1 MKHLLL
7 TNAGNRMW
15 RISLLGCL
23 IAMFSLSANA
33 TSLLTENF
41 DYNSG
46 NLVGQGDWAQYYTS
60 ATFPI
65 QIQDLALTYPD
76 YQANAIGKSVKM
88 DKNGGQDAYKVFE
101 KQTSG
106 NIYMS
111 TLINISE
118 VLSANNQGEFLLCFG
133 NGTNQTGAS
142 AQLYGKLLVRKSPND
157 KIQFGISRS
166 GSATIA
172 SWSTLEYEYNTTLL
186 VVIKYSIVD
195 GTANDK
201 VSLFVNPVV
210 SSNEP
215 SATIESGTE
224 SGTDPNGIGSI
235 ALYQGVASRSSV
247 ATIDAIKVATTWAEL
262 FPGAP
267 VVTKPSIKITPASF
281 NFGNAFGGES
291 YTKTINVKGS
301 DLKGDITI
309 GGMITGELS
318 TSVSTI
324 TKAEAEAE
332 GGYNLTVTLTPSDEY
347 AYTDT
352 VKFISQDMDM
362 IMLRPMW
369 TTIIPIEA
377 ADLNELRSLF
387 NPQESGWYVYRVNG
401 EVTVSHVYN
410 DGSQTYL
417 YVQDEN
423 GSFTI
428 QGSFGSLTTVY
439 KTGDKIKGM
448 VGSIESSFGSIFLLP
463 SKDFGTPVS
472 SDNEVIVT
480 PVTLTELTATPA
492 NYEGR
497 LIKVTDVTF
506 PNRATENE
514 GFFAEVDKNGN
525 KVNHKIAQN
534 GVEASMR
541 VFKGADFIGDAIPE
555 TATLIGIST
564 TGRGDLI
571 APRSKADIVVAV
583 TPEEAFSLHEDFN
596 GDSMPQDWISSK
608 NGWKHNTSEGK
619 DYSGGMYINNAANS
633 YLVTP
638 VLDLSKGGYSIT
650 FDYKWNPVYE
660 SGAWEAN
667 AELVV
672 SISTDNGSTYN
683 KLTTLKEETKFKEKT
698 ISLSAYTSA
707 TCKLRFEY
715 NITDAWL
722 DGGSGVIDN
731 VAITTPLVG
740 LEKTQ
745 NENLNVYV
753 DAAQTLYVNAATA
766 IQSVRVF
773 NMNGT
778 VVARA
783 INTGESFSL
792 PMQQLSKGLFVV
804 EVITAEGRT
813 VAKVMN
819 K

>member
-41 DYNSG
+41 DYNTD
-46 NLVGQGDWAQYYTS
+46 NLVGQGDWAQYLAL

-65 QIQDLALTYPD
+65 QVQDLTLTYPSYTD
-76 YQANAIGKSVKM
+76 DATGKSIKL
-88 DKNGGQDAYKVFE
+88 DKKQGQDAVKNFE

-106 NIYMS
+106 SIYMS
-111 TLINISE
+111 ALVNISE
-118 VLSANNQGEFLLCFG
+118 FNTDASGEYILSFG
-133 NGTNQTGAS
+133 DGTNTGTTKN
-142 AQLYGKLLVRKSPND
+142 YGKLFVRKSPND
-157 KIQFGISRS
+157 KIQFGINRS
-166 GSATIA
+166 GAVGTV
-172 SWSTLEYEYNTTLL
+172 SWNGGEYESNTTIL
-186 VVIKYSIVD
+186 VVIKYTFVD
-195 GTANDK
+195 DIRNDK
-201 VSLFVNPVV
+201 ASLFVNPAV

-215 SATIESGTE
+215 TATTE
-224 SGTDPNGIGSI
+224 SGEEFGADPTGIGSVVVN
-235 ALYQGVASRSSV
+235 QGSNSKSPAAS
-247 ATIDAIKVATTWAEL
+247 IDAIRVATTWSDL
-262 FPGAP
+262 FPGASE
-267 VVTKPSIKITPASF
+267 VKIPSIKLTPASF

-423 GSFTI
+423 GSFVI
-428 QGSFGSLTTVY
+428 LDSFANLTTPY

-448 VGSIESSFGSIFLLP
+448 VGSIESSFGSMFLLP
-463 SKDFGTPVS
+463 SKDFGAPLS

-480 PVTLTELTATPA
+480 PVTLAELAATPA

-514 GFFAEVDKNGN
+514 GMFAEAKNN
-525 KVNHKIAQN
+525 KIAQN
-534 GVEASMR
+534 GIEASMR

-571 APRSKADIVVAV
+571 APRSKSDIIVAS
-583 TPEEAFSLHEDFN
+583 TPEDPFSLYEDFN
-596 GDSMPQDWISSK
+596 AESMPDGWNNSVGGWI
-608 NGWKHNTSEGK
+608 HNTSEGK
-619 DYSGGMYINNAANS
+619 DNSGAMYVEAAVNS
-633 YLVTP
+633 YLETP
-638 VLDLSKGGYSIT
+638 VLNLSKGGYSIT
-650 FDYKWNPVYE
+650 FDYKWNPT
-660 SGAWEAN
+660 SSNQGWTDN

-672 SISTDNGSTYN
+672 KISTDNGVTYSQ
-683 KLTTLKEETKFKEKT
+683 LTTLKNATTFTEK
-698 ISLSAYTSA
+698 IIDLSAYTSA
-707 TCKLRFEY
+707 TCKLRFDY
-715 NITDAWL
+715 TILAASMV
-722 DGGSGVIDN
+722 DGGIATIDN

>member
-46 NLVGQGDWAQYYTS
+46 NLVGQGDWAQYLTL

-65 QIQDLALTYPD
+65 QVQDLTLTYPSYTD
-76 YQANAIGKSVKM
+76 DATGKSIKL
-88 DKNGGQDAYKVFE
+88 DKKQGQDAVKNFE

-106 NIYMS
+106 SIYMS
-111 TLINISE
+111 ALVNISE
-118 VLSANNQGEFLLCFG
+118 FNTDASGEYILSFG
-133 NGTNQTGAS
+133 DGTNTGTTKN
-142 AQLYGKLLVRKSPND
+142 YGKLFVRKSPND
-157 KIQFGISRS
+157 KIQFGINRS
-166 GSATIA
+166 GAVGTV
-172 SWSTLEYEYNTTLL
+172 SWNGGEYESNTTIL
-186 VVIKYSIVD
+186 VVIKYTFVD
-195 GTANDK
+195 DIRNDK
-201 VSLFVNPVV
+201 ASLFVNPAV

-215 SATIESGTE
+215 TATTE
-224 SGTDPNGIGSI
+224 SGEEFGADPTGIGSVVVN
-235 ALYQGVASRSSV
+235 QGSNSKSPAAS
-247 ATIDAIKVATTWAEL
+247 IDAIRVATTWSDL
-262 FPGAP
+262 FPGASE
-267 VVTKPSIKITPASF
+267 VKIPSIKLTPASF

-332 GGYNLTVTLTPSDEY
+332 GGYNLTVTLTPSDEF

-369 TTIIPIEA
+369 TTIIPIETA
-377 ADLNELRSLF
+377 NLKALRDGY
-387 NPQESGWYVYRVNG
+387 NPNDPGAGWYTYRVNG

-463 SKDFGTPVS
+463 SKDFGAPVS
-472 SDNEVIVT
+472 SDNEIIVT
-480 PVTLTELTATPA
+480 PVTLAELAATPA

-731 VAITTPLVG
+731 VVITTPLVG
-740 LEKTQ
+740 LDKTQ

-773 NMNGT
+773 NMNGA

-783 INTGESFSL
+783 INTGNSFSV
-792 PMQQLSKGLFVV
+792 PMQQMSKGLLIV